1 MSTTAEL
8 QARPLKRGQKVRLID
23 DIPGHKAGSEGKV
36 ALANGVTWLRYWV
49 RFIDGSSVGHI
60 DHGALVKAKDYDHFL
75 HAREAEAI
83 AAELRASQSDQS
95 SDDSGGGDGE
105 GSSASGGGATING
118 VAIPQLL
125 LDRSKAARVRLG
137 A

>member
-1 MSTTAEL
+1 MSTSAEM

-36 ALANGVTWLRYWV
+36 AIANGVTWIRYWV

-60 DHGALVKAKDYDHFL
+60 DHSALVRSKDYDRFL
-75 HAREAEAI
+75 HAREVEAH
-83 AAELRASQSDQS
+83 AAELRGTETSEESDIS
-95 SDDSGGGDGE
+95 ADA
-105 GSSASGGGATING
+105 GSAAATGGGGATVNG

-125 LDRSKAARVRLG
+125 LDRAKAARSRLG